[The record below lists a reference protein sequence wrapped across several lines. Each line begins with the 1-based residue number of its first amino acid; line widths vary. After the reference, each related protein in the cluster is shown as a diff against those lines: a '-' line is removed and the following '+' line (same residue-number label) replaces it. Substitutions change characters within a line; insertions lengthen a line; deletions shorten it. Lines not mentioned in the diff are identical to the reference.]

1 MKFMKRC
8 LFLTLFVCIASSVAA
23 QGDALLPGLYEAES
37 VSLQPYYAGTGWV
50 QIVDGDYS
58 VMETTTQG
66 DSVSFTVSGS
76 QLVLYRELLAVDGA
90 TAEICV
96 DALCTAFSSISSTDQ
111 KGVPIA
117 FPVEVDA
124 TVTITHDSGT
134 LRLDS
139 FLLLAG
145 PDPLGTV
152 PPPDAATEYVVLV
165 DGTIAAIDRRVSGGE
180 VVQIALGAAT
190 LTALIVLIVV
200 TAWKR

>member
-1 MKFMKRC
+1 MKRC
-8 LFLTLFVCIASSVAA
+8 LFLTLFVCIVSGVTA
-23 QGDALLPGLYEAES
+23 QDDVLLPGLYEAES
-37 VSLQPYYAGTGWV
+37 ESLQPYYAGEGWV
-50 QIVDGDYS
+50 QVIDGAYS

-66 DSVSFTVSGS
+66 DSVSFIVSGS
-76 QLVLYRELLAVDGA
+76 QLVIYRELLAIDGA

-96 DALCTAFSSISSTDQ
+96 NELCTSFSSISSTDQ
-111 KGVPIA
+111 KGAPIA
-117 FPVEVDA
+117 FPVEADA

-145 PDPLGTV
+145 PDELGTV
-152 PPPDAATEYVVLV
+152 PAPDPATEYVVLA
-165 DGTIAAIDRRVSGGE
+165 DGTIAAVDRRISGGE
-180 VVQIALGAAT
+180 VVQIALSAAT